1 MLFSVRYLQKHKER
15 GSFMTTATWMKIACS
30 FAALTCI
37 GLAHAQTFPRLK
49 PIPPRGVRAD
59 VARAS
64 ALSANASAASP
75 WQALTNQ
82 PPFTSNSCNG
92 GFPGAANPLL
102 LTDGTVIVQDAGC
115 PDWWRLTP
123 DSRGS
128 YVNGT
133 WTQIASLPPGYAP
146 LYHSSAVLPDGRV
159 IIMGGEYNVVDG
171 VFFTPIWTAQ
181 GAIYDPI
188 ANVWTSVAPPPFFN
202 FIQNLPPPAPLMQ
215 TIGDAQSVVLPN
227 GVYMQADCC
236 TKQQALLDAK
246 TLTWRPTGSGKYD
259 DNDEEGW
266 NLLPNGDVLAVDAYV
281 PLDIPY
287 IPTGTNSELYNYK
300 TGSWHSAGSTIVQL
314 WDSGLG
320 CGELNAPTPTPTF
333 ELGPAVLRSDGT
345 VFYTGSNTCPNGVG
359 VTAIYDSNDRRWYP
373 GPVFPSVD
381 GVTDINIADGPAS
394 WEPNDKVLMMAS
406 PGYGEPP
413 SFFFEWDGTKLTQVP
428 GPPNAPNDGSFY
440 GNMLVLPT
448 GQILLTDFSGDI
460 ELYNP
465 TITGKDRDF
474 QRRIAPLVLHTPHV
488 LARGGSYQIDGIGFN
503 GVTQGAFYGDD
514 VQAATNFPL
523 VRITNLNTSHVFY
536 SRTRDHSSMGVAS
549 DAIVSTH
556 FKVPEVEES
565 GPSVLEV
572 VANGIASQPVFVWI
586 Y

>member
-1 MLFSVRYLQKHKER
+1 MK
-15 GSFMTTATWMKIACS
+15 TATWMKIMCS
-30 FAALTCI
+30 FAALACF
-37 GLAHAQTFPRLK
+37 GLADAQTFPRLK
-49 PIPPRGVRAD
+49 PIPPRGPRA
-59 VARAS
+59 AIAQS
-64 ALSANASAASP
+64 LALSANSSSASP
-75 WQALTNQ
+75 WQPLINQ
-82 PPFTSNSCNG
+82 PPFTTNSCNG

-115 PDWWRLTP
+115 QDWWRLTP
-123 DSRGS
+123 DNSGS
-128 YVNGT
+128 YANGT
-133 WTQIASLPPGYAP
+133 WSEIASLPPGYAP

-171 VFFTPIWTAQ
+171 VFFTPAWTAQ
-181 GAIYDPI
+181 GAIYDPT
-188 ANVWTSVAPPPFFN
+188 ADVWTSVAPPPFFTPVQI
-202 FIQNLPPPAPLMQ
+202 FPPPAPLAQ
-215 TIGDAQSVVLPN
+215 TIGDAQSVVLAN
-227 GVYMQADCC
+227 GIYMQADCC
-236 TKQQALLDAK
+236 TKQSALLDAK
-246 TLTWRPTGSGKYD
+246 TLTWTPTGSGKFD

-266 NLLPNGDVLAVDAYV
+266 NLLPNGEVLTVDAYV
-281 PLDIPY
+281 TFNFPY
-287 IPTGTNSELYNYK
+287 IPTGTNSELYDSA

-320 CGELNAPTPTPTF
+320 CGELNAPPPTPTF
-333 ELGPAVLRSDGT
+333 ELGPAVLRADGT
-345 VFYTGSNTCPNGVG
+345 VFYMGSNTCADGAGN
-359 VTAIYDSNDRRWYP
+359 TAIYDTKDRRWYP
-373 GPVFPSVD
+373 GPVFPSVS

-406 PGYGEPP
+406 PEYGSPP
-413 SFFFEWDGTKLTQVP
+413 SFFFEWDGTNLRQVP
-428 GPPNAPNDGSFY
+428 GPPNAPNDGSYF

-448 GQILLTDFSGDI
+448 GQILFTDFSGDI

-465 TITGKDRDF
+465 TITGKDLEF
-474 QRRIAPLVLHTPHV
+474 QRTIAPVVLGTPQV

-523 VRITNLNTSHVFY
+523 VRITNLKTSHVFY
-536 SRTRDHSSMGVAS
+536 SRTHDHSSMAVAS

-556 FKVPEVEES
+556 FDVPAVQEL

-572 VANGIASQPVFVWI
+572 VANGIVSRPVFVWI